1 MTMTIH
7 NITEY
12 KKAQVIVKD
21 LEKAIKVIN
30 AAETSLL
37 GYDRYRPIAHILTT
51 LSNEKALLQIYLEQ
65 YQIILE
71 TKGAKGIWKELAGN
85 I

>member
-1 MTMTIH
+1 MTIY

-21 LEKAIKVIN
+21 LEKVIKVIN
-30 AAETSLL
+30 AAETSLISH
-37 GYDRYRPIAHILTT
+37 DRYRPVAHILTT

-65 YQIILE
+65 YKVILE
-71 TKGAKGIWKELAGN
+71 TKGAKGI
-85 I
+85 